1 MSEGQTGTQTQS
13 EKTAGQTPPPP
24 NKVFTREDVIRHV
37 PVAIHLP
44 MILPGYAPFE
54 FKLRLKLSKEAQ
66 EAREQYLALS
76 QTAQVTQE
84 DDVNLN
90 ELCDLMTETPK
101 GFADLTDI
109 GTGPGDSFKSYVKTA
124 TGSSREILNI
134 IVRGATN
141 LYWKKLAP
149 QEFRS

>member
-1 MSEGQTGTQTQS
+1 MSDQETGTKPPVVEQ
-13 EKTAGQTPPPP
+13 GQKSAPPP
-24 NKVFTREDVIRHV
+24 NKIFNRSDVIKSV
-37 PVAIHLP
+37 PVAVHLP
-44 MILPGYAPFE
+44 MILPGYDPFE
-54 FKLRLKLSKEAQ
+54 FDLRLKLSKEAQ
-66 EAREQYLALS
+66 ENREQFLALS
-76 QTAQVTQE
+76 QAAQVTQE

-90 ELCDLMTETPK
+90 ELCDLMTRMPK

-124 TGSSREILNI
+124 TGPSRELLNI